1 MKPYSPNA
9 IVMEKDTIYYP
20 NGAIVKMKKGHHV
33 YTKYSNGDQVWFK
46 PIGETI
52 DDDRSRVI
60 KLKTHDGLYWEEG
73 MKRVIAMRE
82 FWISLIP
89 LSLLIL
95 MVVYVVVKNL
105 WF

>member
-1 MKPYSPNA
+1 MRPSPNA
-9 IVMEKDTIYYP
+9 IIMEKDIIYYP

-46 PIGETI
+46 PLGETI

-60 KLKTHDGLYWEEG
+60 KIKTYDGIYWEEG
-73 MKRVIAMRE
+73 MKQLITVRG
-82 FWISLIP
+82 FW
-89 LSLLIL
+89 LSLLPLGVLIL
-95 MVVYVVVKNL
+95 MIVGVVVKSF